1 MDMEM
6 EMALVCWKRNR
17 RGVCFVCTGS
27 VTDPTP
33 LSQATLIL
41 AHFMVHAKNGR
52 WVACNAALEISPFG

>member
-1 MDMEM
+1 MDGYGDGAGVLE
-6 EMALVCWKRNR
+6 KNP
-17 RGVCFVCTGS
+17 RGVCFVHTGP

-52 WVACNAALEISPFG
+52 WVACNAALEIFPFG